1 MNAGLLPRLARA
13 IGMGPR
19 VWGACLPACLLAIG
33 MLAVAPTAARAQPID
48 MSHGGPVEVT
58 ATQGM
63 DWLQNQQEIVARGDA
78 RAVRGDVTVT
88 ADELIAHYRKKGGQP
103 NAPAQPVQPVQA
115 SAGIGPSDDTGGNE
129 IYRLD
134 AVGNVHIFTPTD
146 QAWGDR
152 AVYDMD
158 QAVLVLTG
166 HALKVQTPQEIMTA
180 RDDIEYWSQK
190 HMAVGR
196 GNAVVT
202 TNDGRR
208 LAADTLVGYTSDPS
222 APNATSNAG
231 SARTVA
237 AAPPG
242 KPPQDPLAAS
252 GKLQRVEAFGNVEVR
267 TATETVYGDRGV
279 YVPDT
284 GMAHIIGH
292 VRITRGQNQ
301 VNGVAAVV
309 NMKTGIARLLSGPR
323 ERVHGL
329 IMPNDAQSAM
339 QSRPAAGRPAGA
351 R

>member
-1 MNAGLLPRLARA
+1 MLRYA
-13 IGMGPR
+13 ILR
-19 VWGACLPACLLAIG
+19 HVALLACG
-33 MLAVAPTAARAQPID
+33 LTAAPGPAVAQQID
-48 MSHGGPVEVT
+48 MSHGGPIEVT
-58 ATQGM
+58 ASQGM

-88 ADELIAHYRKKGGQP
+88 GDQLIAHYRKKGGQA
-103 NAPAQPVQPVQA
+103 NAPAQPVQA
-115 SAGIGPSDDTGGNE
+115 SATASPGGLSPTDDTEGNE

-134 AVGNVHIFTPTD
+134 AVGSVHIFTPTD

-166 HALKVQTPQEIMTA
+166 RALKVQTPQEIMTA
-180 RDDIEYWSQK
+180 RDDMEYWSQK

-196 GNAVVT
+196 GNAVVI

-208 LAADTLVGYTSDPS
+208 LAADTLVGYTTD
-222 APNATSNAG
+222 PNAPGA
-231 SARTVA
+231 AHPQPVKPVA
-237 AAPPG
+237 ATRPG
-242 KPPQDPLAAS
+242 KPPADPLAAS

-267 TATETVYGDRGV
+267 TATETVYGDRAV

-284 GMAHIIGH
+284 GIAHIVGH

-309 NMKTGIARLLSGPR
+309 NMRTGISTLLSGPSQ
-323 ERVHGL
+323 RVQGM
-329 IMPNDAQSAM
+329 IMPNDAQAAT
-339 QSRPAAGRPAGA
+339 QQDHTAAPPARRPQGGR